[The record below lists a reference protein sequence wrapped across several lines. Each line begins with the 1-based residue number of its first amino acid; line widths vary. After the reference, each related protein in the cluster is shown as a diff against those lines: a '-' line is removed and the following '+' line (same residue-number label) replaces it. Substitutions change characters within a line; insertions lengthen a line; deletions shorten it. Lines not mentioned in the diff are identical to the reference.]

1 MRMSQP
7 YLMHQMQQRTFTRAF
22 KKIILTQDV
31 TKLGFK
37 GEICFVK
44 PGRAFNDLVPKK
56 KALYFTDPD
65 VPDFIKSIE
74 VSISSSINFHRM
86 INLSKSKLR
95 EDLRFS
101 FQNCSKLRLFLIERF
116 LKLTKMLPKFLCRAL
131 RFSSNLTKDITW
143 ASIMKTLRWNH
154 KLIQLENIL

>member
-7 YLMHQMQQRTFTRAF
+7 FLMQMSAQRTFTRSF

-31 TKLGFK
+31 NKLGFK

-65 VPDFIKSIE
+65 VPEFVKSIE
-74 VSISSSINFHRM
+74 VS
-86 INLSKSKLR
+86 SKV
-95 EDLRFS
+95 
-101 FQNCSKLRLFLIERF
+101 QIQTFLE
-116 LKLTKMLPKFLCRAL
+116 
-131 RFSSNLTKDITW
+131 
-143 ASIMKTLRWNH
+143 
-154 KLIQLENIL
+154 